1 MLLIIKKYG
10 GSVKVHVEKTCPWGG
25 WLNSGKDEAPV
36 MLQDTEQF
44 SPRAGVSKGTVK
56 VQKT

>member
-1 MLLIIKKYG
+1 M
-10 GSVKVHVEKTCPWGG
+10 EKTCLWGG